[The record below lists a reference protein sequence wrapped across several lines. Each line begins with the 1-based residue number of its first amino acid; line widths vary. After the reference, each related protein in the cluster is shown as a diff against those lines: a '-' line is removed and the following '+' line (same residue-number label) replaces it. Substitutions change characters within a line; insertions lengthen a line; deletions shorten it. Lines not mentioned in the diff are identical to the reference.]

1 MEMKTGYVGTIDML
15 ELYGVTDDQ
24 LYTDTHPENRAIR
37 GKPRAEWPAT
47 FSIAWDYSPLHFH
60 RALDG
65 ESASE
70 FSDDYS
76 DVMIGEADLAH
87 IDGELHGSSRRAK
100 NELWMTRQDKVARCI
115 LYWSN
120 GHLITPPMLEVN
132 MGKLVIVG
140 GNNRMAVCRAA
151 DLTRL
156 PFLFSA
162 EHREALAAKLP
173 SFSLIQVDNA
183 YEAKSKK

>member
-1 MEMKTGYVGTIDML
+1 MGTKTSTVGTVDIRV
-15 ELYGVTDDQ
+15 LYGITDDQ
-24 LYTDTHPENRAIR
+24 LYPDNHPENLAIR
-37 GKPRAEWPAT
+37 GKSREEWPAT
-47 FSIAWDYSPLHFH
+47 FSIAWDYSPQNFH

-70 FSDDYS
+70 FRADYT
-76 DVMIGEADLAH
+76 DVLIGEADLAE
-87 IDGELHGSSRRAK
+87 IDGELHGISRRAK
-100 NELWMTRQDKVARCI
+100 HELWMTRQANVARCI

-140 GNNRMAVCRAA
+140 GNHRMAVCRSAGLA
-151 DLTRL
+151 KL

-162 EHREALAAKLP
+162 EHREKLAAKLP
-173 SFSLIQVDNA
+173 SFSLVQLADQHPQGI
-183 YEAKSKK
+183 KR